1 MLGGYKMNTR
11 KTYRELADLWGI
23 SLSAAKQRV
32 RRYNWFRQ
40 TANDGSVT
48 VVVPVDSPHSPLQ
61 EPPKNQGK
69 SEENELLKQAL
80 ETIDR
85 LQERSDLRI
94 KELTDSLL
102 EERSKS
108 SALSMQL
115 KKTEDAFEGYIRS
128 QYRSEVRSR
137 STTTFSGLLKR
148 LLRP

>member
-1 MLGGYKMNTR
+1 MSTR

-32 RRYNWFRQ
+32 RRYDWFRQ

-48 VVVPVDSPHSPLQ
+48 VVVPDDSPHSPFNSTS
-61 EPPKNQGK
+61 KNQEK

-85 LQERSDLRI
+85 LQERSDQRI

-102 EERSKS
+102 EERAKS
-108 SALSMQL
+108 SSLSVRLEKAEAALG
-115 KKTEDAFEGYIRS
+115 GYIRS
-128 QYRSEVRSR
+128 QSQSGVRIRSKP
-137 STTTFSGLLKR
+137 TFSSLIKR
-148 LLRP
+148 LLKP